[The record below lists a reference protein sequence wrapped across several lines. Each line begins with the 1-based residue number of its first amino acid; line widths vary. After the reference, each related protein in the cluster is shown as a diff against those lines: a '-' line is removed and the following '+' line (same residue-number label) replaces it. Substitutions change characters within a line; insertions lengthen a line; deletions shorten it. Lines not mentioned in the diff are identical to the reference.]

1 MKEGMKHCSALCA
14 KCGEFFE
21 TFEAFLKKAHN
32 KTIDLH
38 KECDPNSH
46 HGHGPEEHH
55 GPHHH
60 EGHHEGPG
68 PQDFAPITGGSPGSD
83 EFGAPAGTYDP
94 ATVGTDPAGVDT
106 GAAFPAGT
114 FPAEETATADPAGQD
129 PAGVDHEPLPAA
141 KKVGMGKKHIMKKY
155 LLAKK
160 VQHAAF
166 VKKHMYRPSS
176 K

>member
-21 TFEAFLKKAHN
+21 TFEDFLKKAHN

-46 HGHGPEEHH
+46 HGPGPEEHH

-68 PQDFAPITGGSPGSD
+68 PQDFAPITGGSPGD
-83 EFGAPAGTYDP
+83 ADFGAPPVDTGAPAGTYDP
-94 ATVGTDPAGVDT
+94 ATVGTDQAGSET
-106 GAAFPAGT
+106 GQGP
-114 FPAEETATADPAGQD
+114 ETA
-129 PAGVDHEPLPAA
+129 
-141 KKVGMGKKHIMKKY
+141 
-155 LLAKK
+155 
-160 VQHAAF
+160 
-166 VKKHMYRPSS
+166 PSA
-176 K
+176 